1 MSQSMMRKPQP
12 FTIGTRLSIPKCPDL
27 STSSPGVD
35 ILDSTFMS
43 QNLSARVSQYLAQAN
58 PSPCMFSTAQRQ
70 TVHPHSPAGG
80 STDGNNG
87 SQARSIKKI
96 TLSRHSDATYKEG
109 TVRISP
115 RVLAKN
121 SHGNFNNN
129 NSRGL
134 RHFSPDA
141 IDIPFD
147 WTSRNPKSI
156 TGVDCN
162 TSTTTHAKY
171 ARAPCDSTQSSSV
184 KTAPSSGSALIRGRR
199 PSLENDSLIAQLNL
213 DIKQAESWV
222 RGKLQDLN
230 DQCDICPL
238 QDWDRGAQS
247 LQGDIADFESTI
259 MRLSQM
265 GDHLSRSQSTNT
277 SIRTQLQTLRD
288 QWQLLKQ
295 TATNQNKTVGGAKA
309 LLEFNKKADE
319 LEIWMRA
326 KEENPPLS
334 LLLDENFDKMQLTRR
349 ILDLKQD
356 QLYYRNL
363 QDNMNSL
370 AQKLEKQGRAES
382 KGTSTRRKHL
392 NRMWLRIQTTLEEH
406 HQSLQL
412 ALEAASLW
420 QQADTILRAMEEKRN
435 SAGVNKGGRGHQDL
449 RDIAS
454 QIMMLDI
461 TVSQV
466 SSLHP
471 ILASRALHKQRR
483 VKESWAQLQQS
494 IRTEKP
500 TKVTFTREPG
510 NCVTSDSEE
519 QSGVGNQQQRILGS
533 QIEETSSR
541 DFHMQNPL
549 HSPPETQT
557 ERKLI
562 NVTPAA
568 SRRQGSSL
576 ADREQTQSTQQYSPS
591 SNKPETNH
599 LLNELNSTTQWL
611 QSVELLLSEPTA
623 MRSPEFVRRDLRQ
636 VSVLEREVKSRG
648 LALHCLGGKARRLR
662 VPEWTVNEE
671 TQVKVL
677 EVEERFQIV
686 QDALRRRASDLR
698 DTLVLSEFM
707 KVVQMEEERKKKK
720 EVPTTGG
727 SARGAPDTQA
737 VTSDRTERF
746 TPLEDLQEAVEM
758 LNDAVKERERAVA
771 ATREMTNLE
780 SSLAALSQMMASASA
795 RLQDV
800 GRQMEAAEQDFTAVK
815 KQTDMRELQG
825 MFIQQQQLES
835 DMSGAISEELRKLDE
850 GRDRLQ
856 ELCPVRSQKLGWRIE
871 ETLQACSHLQGHIQ
885 ENQNR
890 LQRTA
895 RLRDF
900 FLSYLG
906 MISWT
911 EDMRAQVLLESPG
924 DRLSPGRREELEKSI
939 EGKLKEFEV
948 LAGIGWKLI
957 GEDHLLAQTIKERLE
972 ELQGMLSWVLMRWRC
987 QKQRIGGNKTQ
998 RLKTNEVLES
1008 SKVMKE
1014 EPHHTTRSVASEEF
1028 QCLKNEGITPTSQIP
1043 RGPPLRRYRKKA
1055 LSPMLFQHPFCKLSA
1070 SPDTETEDGAELQ
1083 EDNPRKCG
1091 GGPLWLEPKVLPTGS
1106 ETPEPGEEPLMVS
1119 TYLNMKDSEKHNT
1132 CQSLTV
1138 PRLSRKTRSS
1148 EQYSLIPAYGSST
1161 NAFPKIRSHLLFKSF
1176 KRKKKA
1182 QRLTVQGIMG
1192 VYSDKKHNTKETI
1205 KYRTS
1210 TWPPKLERN
1219 TPALEPHPDFE
1230 TFLNYVKNPLTKH
1243 IDAECVV
1250 SGSVLKKSELKRPT
1264 SDVLTT
1270 HSSCQRLTLG
1280 SVLTLQL
1287 PKELNLLDSNQEAI
1301 AVVSKDDIEFANIS
1315 DSGRADESQC
1325 TVNGKPVKEEEHC
1338 NITIKETHSSSSTSW
1353 IEALSS
1359 SSGYCRQNIHGYG
1372 KSIDSLQS
1380 RELEDLTDDFINF
1393 KIDRLSPIV
1402 LQNLEPEWAKRRAAL
1417 NSPETKDV
1425 ILADCKDSNSHHKYH
1440 SWTGIYSSSVC
1451 QKAGGNVHCVKTYN
1465 DDEQKHEQLRS
1476 NCSSVDFP
1484 NANVKT
1490 SSPVHEP
1497 YIFLETPPGSRTFNK
1512 ANPHSFPEVLHPDHE
1527 FLEHDD
1533 EELEGIWNNARK
1545 GQPGGPTQ
1553 TSDNVSLKET
1563 GEGYLSPVK
1572 HTDPCGKVI
1581 MRTEPNLLVA
1591 TFTLPNSA
1599 ALATDYVRE
1608 KGPDPCQNDFCR
1620 SKSVVA
1626 ACPDYHLPG
1635 VSETVQGPVSP
1646 KLDTAKE
1653 DSTTSTVTRKLDFHL
1668 MEGPLEKK
1676 HILQPGGKKASCR
1689 TWGVFYAVLVRRTLC
1704 FYHDRKHSTKSSLSS
1719 PPLHLTGAVCTTESD
1734 YVKRSNCFRLR
1745 LTDGSEYLFRA
1756 PTSELLQ
1763 EWVSKVRHNS
1773 GMEDTDLLVDSMLGT
1788 NLSPC
1793 HMSRVDSLSPWMSDL
1808 CHPIPVRGRDLVHR
1822 PHQKEPENVQA
1833 DDCRASTCPQLPSRL
1848 PESENA
1854 DPDRDSNLME
1864 SRRRS
1869 QSFSSV
1875 TYQKMSSVPNPQ
1887 EIFPNY
1893 SVTLYIDDPMTRRG
1907 RCHSFATSHGEAH
1920 TSHMADLKPRNKSVF
1935 RKFFRKKE

>member
-1008 SKVMKE
+1008 SKVMK
-1014 EPHHTTRSVASEEF
+1014 
-1028 QCLKNEGITPTSQIP
+1028 
-1043 RGPPLRRYRKKA
+1043 
-1055 LSPMLFQHPFCKLSA
+1055 
-1070 SPDTETEDGAELQ
+1070 
-1083 EDNPRKCG
+1083 
-1091 GGPLWLEPKVLPTGS
+1091 
-1106 ETPEPGEEPLMVS
+1106 
-1119 TYLNMKDSEKHNT
+1119 
-1132 CQSLTV
+1132 
-1138 PRLSRKTRSS
+1138 
-1148 EQYSLIPAYGSST
+1148 
-1161 NAFPKIRSHLLFKSF
+1161 
-1176 KRKKKA
+1176 
-1182 QRLTVQGIMG
+1182 
-1192 VYSDKKHNTKETI
+1192 
-1205 KYRTS
+1205 
-1210 TWPPKLERN
+1210 
-1219 TPALEPHPDFE
+1219 
-1230 TFLNYVKNPLTKH
+1230 
-1243 IDAECVV
+1243 
-1250 SGSVLKKSELKRPT
+1250 
-1264 SDVLTT
+1264 
-1270 HSSCQRLTLG
+1270 
-1280 SVLTLQL
+1280 
-1287 PKELNLLDSNQEAI
+1287 
-1301 AVVSKDDIEFANIS
+1301 
-1315 DSGRADESQC
+1315 
-1325 TVNGKPVKEEEHC
+1325 
-1338 NITIKETHSSSSTSW
+1338 
-1353 IEALSS
+1353 
-1359 SSGYCRQNIHGYG
+1359 
-1372 KSIDSLQS
+1372 
-1380 RELEDLTDDFINF
+1380 
-1393 KIDRLSPIV
+1393 
-1402 LQNLEPEWAKRRAAL
+1402 
-1417 NSPETKDV
+1417 
-1425 ILADCKDSNSHHKYH
+1425 
-1440 SWTGIYSSSVC
+1440 
-1451 QKAGGNVHCVKTYN
+1451 
-1465 DDEQKHEQLRS
+1465 
-1476 NCSSVDFP
+1476 
-1484 NANVKT
+1484 
-1490 SSPVHEP
+1490 
-1497 YIFLETPPGSRTFNK
+1497 
-1512 ANPHSFPEVLHPDHE
+1512 
-1527 FLEHDD
+1527 
-1533 EELEGIWNNARK
+1533 
-1545 GQPGGPTQ
+1545 
-1553 TSDNVSLKET
+1553 
-1563 GEGYLSPVK
+1563 
-1572 HTDPCGKVI
+1572 
-1581 MRTEPNLLVA
+1581 
-1591 TFTLPNSA
+1591 
-1599 ALATDYVRE
+1599 
-1608 KGPDPCQNDFCR
+1608 
-1620 SKSVVA
+1620 
-1626 ACPDYHLPG
+1626 
-1635 VSETVQGPVSP
+1635 
-1646 KLDTAKE
+1646 
-1653 DSTTSTVTRKLDFHL
+1653 VTRKLDFHL